1 MGVLLWRSYTPVQ
14 WGFSAGP
21 VLLAEKPACC
31 CRRSEPSGADCRG
44 PLEGQTAG
52 SDCQRQTG
60 STSSIITTHT
70 GWLCVWLCGCV
81 HACARA
87 CVRDACYLRFRY
99 VSACRFSRLSGR
111 DLRQFWYTFRLSRDT
126 KRQTSRGSS
135 DRRLR
140 DKSTNKQTDRHTKI
154 LDYITLIKPL

>member
-31 CRRSEPSGADCRG
+31 CRQSEPSGADCRG

-60 STSSIITTHT
+60 STSSIITTHND
-70 GWLCVWLCGCV
+70 WLCVWVCGCV
-81 HACARA
+81 GVCMRA
-87 CVRDACYLRFRY
+87 CVMLVTWGSDTSAPAGSADCPAETSDSSDTRSGSPETQRDKPLEAAPTDDYETNL
-99 VSACRFSRLSGR
+99 
-111 DLRQFWYTFRLSRDT
+111 QTN
-126 KRQTSRGSS
+126 RQTDTQRF
-135 DRRLR
+135 
-140 DKSTNKQTDRHTKI
+140 
-154 LDYITLIKPL
+154 